1 MQNAKLERHMARS
14 HALLHE
20 ISAYIYIY
28 IYIISA
34 YIYIDNFSFITS
46 NHSSTW
52 VSKNFLT
59 GLYHTY
65 KISIDFLYFFFFLKY
80 IAIVFILIRI

>member
-1 MQNAKLERHMARS
+1 MLNAKLERHMARS

-20 ISAYIYIY
+20 IPAYIYIY
-28 IYIISA
+28 IYIDD
-34 YIYIDNFSFITS
+34 YSFITS

-52 VSKNFLT
+52 VSKNFVT

-65 KISIDFLYFFFFLKY
+65 KISIDFLSIFFLKKGY
-80 IAIVFILIRI
+80 WYCVHPYKNLSID

>member
-1 MQNAKLERHMARS
+1 MGFNKRGKKMLNAKLERHMAKS

-28 IYIISA
+28 IDDY
-34 YIYIDNFSFITS
+34 SFITS

-52 VSKNFLT
+52 VSKNFVT

-65 KISIDFLYFFFFLKY
+65 KISIDFLSFFFF
-80 IAIVFILIRI
+80 